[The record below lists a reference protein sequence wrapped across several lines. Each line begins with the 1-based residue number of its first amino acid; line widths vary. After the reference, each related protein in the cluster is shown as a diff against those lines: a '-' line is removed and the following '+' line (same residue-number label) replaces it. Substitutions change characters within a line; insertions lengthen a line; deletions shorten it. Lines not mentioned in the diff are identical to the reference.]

1 LHAGVL
7 PALLRENANFR
18 RFFAGQSAS
27 LLGDQISLLALPLT
41 AVLVLHAGATRM
53 SLLTTIALA
62 PNLLFA
68 LHAGSW
74 IDRRAQRRRTMIAA
88 DVGRALLVATVPVA
102 TALGRLSF
110 GQLLVVGFL
119 VGTLS
124 VFFSVAYGSLFAST
138 VTSEWYLDG
147 QTLLNGSRAIANL
160 AGPSVGGALVQLL
173 RAPYALLAD
182 SISFALSAGALA
194 RMDTREE
201 PASSPDERSVLDGLR
216 WIRRSPVIRPELVA
230 VATINYFNFIFFALF
245 LLYVSRSLHVR
256 PATLGLVLGAGAIGG
271 IVGSVVA
278 GRIAR
283 RIGLGPALALGC
295 FLFPAPIVLVPAA
308 AGPRWVV
315 LGCLFLAELGSGL
328 GVMILDIAAGT
339 IRAGLI
345 PPGMR
350 SRVAGAFTMVNY
362 GVRPLGT
369 LSAGAL
375 ASLVGIH
382 TTLWIGTVGA
392 VAGILWLVPSPIWSL
407 HDLPP
412 VEEVT
417 IA

>member
-1 LHAGVL
+1 ML

-18 RFFAGQSAS
+18 RLFVGQSAS

-53 SLLTTIALA
+53 SLLTTVELA

-74 IDRRAQRRRTMIAA
+74 VDRRAQRRRTMLAA
-88 DVGRALLVATVPVA
+88 DVGRGLLVGTIPVA
-102 TALGRLSF
+102 TALGLLTF
-110 GQLLVVGFL
+110 DQLLLVGFL
-119 VGTLS
+119 TGTLS
-124 VFFSVAYGSLFAST
+124 VLFSVSYGSLFAST
-138 VTSEWYLDG
+138 VTSERYLDG
-147 QTLLNGSRAIANL
+147 QTLLNGSRAVSFFV
-160 AGPSVGGALVQLL
+160 GPSVGGLLVQLL
-173 RAPYALLAD
+173 RAPYALLVDAV
-182 SISFALSAGALA
+182 SFGCSAAALG
-194 RMDTREE
+194 RMDTREA
-201 PASSPDERSVLDGLR
+201 PASSADEQSVLQGLR
-216 WIRRSPVIRPELVA
+216 WIRDAPIIRAELAA
-230 VATINYFNFIFFALF
+230 VATINFFNFVFFALF
-245 LLYVSRSLHVR
+245 LLYATRSLHVR
-256 PATLGLVLGAGAIGG
+256 PGTLGLVLGAGAIGG
-271 IVGSVVA
+271 IAGSVVA

-283 RIGLGPALALGC
+283 RIGLGPAFALGC

-345 PPGMR
+345 PARLR
-350 SRVAGAFTMVNY
+350 SRVSGAFTMVNY

-369 LSAGAL
+369 LSAGLL

-382 TTLWIGTVGA
+382 TTLWIATVGA
-392 VAGILWLVPSPIWSL
+392 VVGILWLVPSPVWSL
-407 HDLPP
+407 HELPFL
-412 VEEVT
+412 EEE
-417 IA
+417 AAA

>member
-1 LHAGVL
+1 VL
-7 PALLRENANFR
+7 PALLRDNANFR
-18 RFFAGQSAS
+18 RFFVGQSAS

-53 SLLTTIALA
+53 SVLTTIALA

-68 LHAGSW
+68 LHAGNW
-74 IDRRAQRRRTMIAA
+74 VDRRAQRRRTMIAA
-88 DVGRALLVATVPVA
+88 DVGRGLLVVTVPVA
-102 TALGRLSF
+102 TALGVLTF

-119 VGTLS
+119 IGTLS
-124 VFFSVAYGSLFAST
+124 VLFSVAYGSLFAST
-138 VTSEWYLDG
+138 VTPEWYLDG
-147 QTLLNGSRAIANL
+147 QTLLNGSRAVANL
-160 AGPSVGGALVQLL
+160 AGPSVGGALIQLL

-182 SISFALSAGALA
+182 SVSFAFSAGALA
-194 RMDTREE
+194 RMDSKEE
-201 PASSPDERSVLDGLR
+201 PASSADERSVLDGLR
-216 WIRRSPVIRPELVA
+216 WIRRSPIIRSELVA
-230 VATINYFNFIFFALF
+230 VATINYFNFMFFALF
-245 LLYVSRSLHVR
+245 LLYVTRSLHVR

-271 IVGSVVA
+271 IAGSVVA

-295 FLFPAPIVLVPAA
+295 FLFPTPIVLVPAA

-345 PPGMR
+345 PARMR

-369 LSAGAL
+369 LSAGVL

-382 TTLWIGTVGA
+382 ATLWVATVGA

-412 VEEVT
+412 VPEG
-417 IA
+417 AG

>member
-1 LHAGVL
+1 ML

-27 LLGDQISLLALPLT
+27 LLGDQISVLALPLT

-53 SLLTTIALA
+53 SLLTTVTLA

-74 IDRRAQRRRTMIAA
+74 IDRRAQRRKTMIVA
-88 DVGRALLVATVPVA
+88 DAGRGVLVATVPLA
-102 TALGRLSF
+102 AALGVLTF
-110 GQLLVVGFL
+110 DQLLVVGFL
-119 VGTLS
+119 IGSFS
-124 VFFSVAYGSLFAST
+124 VLFSVAYGSLFAST
-138 VTSEWYLDG
+138 VTPDRYLDG
-147 QTLLNGSRAIANL
+147 QTLLNGSRAVANL
-160 AGPSVGGALVQLL
+160 AGPSVGGALIQLL

-182 SISFALSAGALA
+182 AVSFAFSAGALA
-194 RMDTREE
+194 RMDSKEE

-216 WIRRSPVIRPELVA
+216 WIRRSPIIRSELIA
-230 VATINYFNFIFFALF
+230 VATINYFNFMFFALF
-245 LLYVSRSLHVR
+245 LLYVTRSLHVR
-256 PATLGLVLGAGAIGG
+256 PATLGLVFGAGAIGG
-271 IVGSVVA
+271 IAGSVVA

-339 IRAGLI
+339 ISAGLI
-345 PPGMR
+345 PARMR
-350 SRVAGAFTMVNY
+350 SRVSGAFTMVNY

-369 LSAGAL
+369 LSAGLL
-375 ASLVGIH
+375 ASLAGIH
-382 TTLWIGTVGA
+382 ATLWVATVGA

-407 HDLPP
+407 RVLPP
-412 VEEVT
+412 VEEAT
-417 IA
+417 